1 MRMSQERLLYQLW
14 LSPFSRKVR
23 ITLLEKKLDFEMK
36 VEKVWDRRPEFLRLN
51 PAGQVPVLV
60 EPDGT
65 VLSHSQVICEYLNE
79 VYPEVDL
86 IGKSPKEKA
95 EVRRLTAWFDCKFNT
110 EVTENLVGEKLMK
123 RFLRIGQPHGPS
135 IRAGLTNIH
144 YHLDYISF
152 LTERRRWLAG
162 EELSLADIAAAS
174 HISTV
179 DYIGDVPWEDH
190 PGAKEWYVRIK
201 SRPSFRPLLEEKI
214 PGTVPAKHYANRD
227 F

>member
-1 MRMSQERLLYQLW
+1 MSNERILYQLW

-23 ITLLEKKLDFEMK
+23 ISLLEKKLDFEMK
-36 VEKVWDRRPEFLRLN
+36 VEKVWERRPAFLRLN
-51 PAGQVPVLV
+51 PAGQVPVMV

-65 VLSHSQVICEYLNE
+65 VLSDSQVICEYLDE
-79 VYPEVDL
+79 VYPEIPL
-86 IGKSPKEKA
+86 LGKTPSDKA
-95 EVRRLTAWFDCKFNT
+95 EARRLTVWFDQKFNA

-135 IRAGLTNIH
+135 IRAGLSNIH
-144 YHLDYISF
+144 YHLDYIAY

-162 EELSLADIAAAS
+162 EELSLADIAAAA